1 MNVLII
7 GSGGREHA
15 LAWKIAQSPR
25 LTRLFVAPGNGGTGE
40 NVPIPVGDSDRL
52 VAFAKEAQVDLT
64 VVGPETPLAEGL
76 VDRFQAEGLRI
87 FGPMRAAARLESS
100 KAFAKAFMTRH
111 GIPTARYAIFRDYH
125 AALRH
130 LLTVDTPVVIKASG
144 LAAGKGVIVP
154 DGPDEAED
162 ALRQIMV
169 ERVFGA
175 AGDAVVIEERL
186 SGIEASLLAFCDG
199 KTIVPM
205 PPAQDH
211 KRLLDGDRG
220 PNTGGM
226 GAFAPSPAC
235 PPALVAQIT
244 RTILQ
249 PAVDGLRAE
258 GTPYVGVLY
267 AGLMLTAAGPNVLEF
282 NCRFGDPET
291 QAILPLLDS
300 DLLDILEAC
309 VEGRLSEIDVRWRE
323 GACACIVLAS
333 GGYPNRYEKGHPITG
348 LGAAAALPGVALFH
362 AGTRREASGQLLTDG
377 GRVLGVTAVGDSL
390 EQAIARAYAAAA
402 QIQFKDMHYRGDIG
416 GNGGRRTEDGEF
428 GLRPSV
434 VHRPLSGGRYAEA
447 GVDIAAGH
455 RAVELMRAAV
465 QSTYGP
471 EVLAGIGAFGGL
483 YDAAALKDMTAPVLV
498 ASTDGVGTKTKIAC
512 ALGRF
517 GSIGYDLVH
526 HCVNDILVQGA
537 RPLFFLDYIASAE
550 LEPEVVAAIVSG
562 VAAAC
567 RDVGMSL
574 IGGET
579 AEMPGVYAPG
589 EFDLVGT
596 ILGVVERSQIVDGS
610 TIQAGD
616 VLLGLASSGPHTN
629 GYSLI
634 RKVFEGVPLDAHFEG
649 VGVLGEALLAPHR
662 CYLEAV
668 ARLRSAVP
676 IKGLAHIT
684 GGGLIDNPPRILPPG
699 LGLVIRRGTWPIP
712 PLFRLIQARGD
723 ISDEEMAHV
732 FNLGIGLIAVLAAG
746 DVPAAQAALDEPTWV
761 IGEVVPGDGRVTL
774 V

>member
-1 MNVLII
+1 MKVLVI

-64 VVGPETPLAEGL
+64 VVGPEAPLAEGL

-87 FGPMRAAARLESS
+87 FGPVRAAARLESS

-111 GIPTARYAIFRDYH
+111 GIPTARYAAFSEYY

-130 LLTVDTPVVIKASG
+130 LLAVDYPVVIKASG

-154 DGPDEAED
+154 TSLEEAED

-175 AGDAVVIEERL
+175 AGDEVVIEERL
-186 SGIEASLLAFCDG
+186 TGVEASLLAFCDG

-211 KRLLDGDRG
+211 KRLLEGDRG

-235 PPALVAQIT
+235 PPALVAQIA

-267 AGLMLTAAGPNVLEF
+267 AGLMLTTDGPNVLEF

-309 VEGRLSEIDVRWRE
+309 VEGRLSEVDVRWRE

-333 GGYPNRYEKGHPITG
+333 GGYPHRYEKGHPITG
-348 LGAAAALPGVALFH
+348 LDAAAALPGVALFH
-362 AGTRREASGQLLTDG
+362 AGTRREATGQLLTDG

-390 EQAIARAYAAAA
+390 EQALARAYAAAA
-402 QIQFKDMHYRGDIG
+402 QIQFKDMHYRRDIG
-416 GNGGRRTEDGEF
+416 RTEDGGRRTVGAH
-428 GLRPSV
+428 GPVPLRRLLSSV
-434 VHRPLSGGRYAEA
+434 YAEA

-498 ASTDGVGTKTKIAC
+498 ASTDGVGTKTRIAR

-517 GSIGYDLVH
+517 GTIGYDLVH

-537 RPLFFLDYIASAE
+537 RPLFFLDYIASAR

-567 RDVGMSL
+567 RAVGMSL
-574 IGGET
+574 LGGET

-634 RKVFEGVPLDAHFEG
+634 RKVFEGVPLDARFEG

-684 GGGLIDNPPRILPPG
+684 GGGLVDNPPRILPPG

-723 ISDEEMAHV
+723 ISDDEMAHV

-774 V
+774 A